1 MLFDFCTFGYYF
13 WSSKYL
19 KVSSEML
26 LIFGAAARSKWG
38 GGESISATS
47 TGHRQDSVLLFSFV
61 TQGLKIKSESRHSHL
76 LLNSRFNLNYGGIC
90 RRCWHWCKILQIM
103 EATRW
108 RFFNL
113 SWVFFICQ
121 EFCGIPSLS
130 PWWQRLWGLGVE
142 PQHDKKGWIKELLVI
157 NVLLDTNLL
166 HMSGYLTWE
175 RSPLQS
181 SLVSGSHR
189 GDVAYSTLVHRSGPF
204 ECLLRSCLKSKKKS
218 EVTSYPQRTSRGLP
232 HAFLSRSKGA
242 QSNRISEHT
251 EAPNTGNKES
261 SLLSDEIGDRSF
273 CGILTSSVLLFPIL
287 LI

>member
-1 MLFDFCTFGYYF
+1 MLHANLLHQKFNFHHRIPTNVGSVKTVKIPCQTFWFPLKKRRMLFFKMLFDFCTFGYYF

-142 PQHDKKGWIKELLVI
+142 PQHDKKGWIK
-157 NVLLDTNLL
+157 
-166 HMSGYLTWE
+166 
-175 RSPLQS
+175 
-181 SLVSGSHR
+181 
-189 GDVAYSTLVHRSGPF
+189 
-204 ECLLRSCLKSKKKS
+204 
-218 EVTSYPQRTSRGLP
+218 
-232 HAFLSRSKGA
+232 
-242 QSNRISEHT
+242 
-251 EAPNTGNKES
+251 
-261 SLLSDEIGDRSF
+261 
-273 CGILTSSVLLFPIL
+273 
-287 LI
+287 